1 MRSIALIC
9 AGALLAPLDSSVNV
23 AFADIVHSFSIDP
36 ALIMWVILPYVIAQ
50 SFASLFCGRLGDLY
64 GHRWVFAGGMAACVF
79 THWAI
84 TLSNDYGTFVMWRA
98 IQGAAVGMA
107 VSCAPALVAHA
118 AGPAQAARAIAAYTA
133 VISCGMILGPLL
145 GGWLVHLAGWQGVYL
160 YRVAVSLAVLLLIPL
175 WLPPWGLRG
184 HGPRMAAAVFSL
196 RPFQA
201 RHFVGLQMVAVVIYF
216 TTFTIMLWGPFLLAS
231 WPDIDSVRAGFLL
244 ATFPA
249 GALVASL
256 TAARGPWPPGP
267 SHSGRWV
274 QLGLWGAAVGLA
286 VSALAAGQGSVM
298 LLALAF
304 GLCGLGLGCFQSGY
318 TEQTMRWLPPDQ
330 SGIAGA
336 LVNVMRLVGLV
347 IGVPMLSL
355 LGQYAGIAPTFAA
368 AALAMALGAWA
379 YRPGVN

>member
-175 WLPPWGLRG
+175 WLALGSARPWPAHGCGGVQPASLSGTPFRRLANGSGG
-184 HGPRMAAAVFSL
+184 HLFHHLHHHAVGPF
-196 RPFQA
+196 P
-201 RHFVGLQMVAVVIYF
+201 VGL
-216 TTFTIMLWGPFLLAS
+216 LA
-231 WPDIDSVRAGFLL
+231 
-244 ATFPA
+244 
-249 GALVASL
+249 
-256 TAARGPWPPGP
+256 
-267 SHSGRWV
+267 
-274 QLGLWGAAVGLA
+274 
-286 VSALAAGQGSVM
+286 
-298 LLALAF
+298 
-304 GLCGLGLGCFQSGY
+304 
-318 TEQTMRWLPPDQ
+318 
-330 SGIAGA
+330 
-336 LVNVMRLVGLV
+336 
-347 IGVPMLSL
+347 
-355 LGQYAGIAPTFAA
+355 
-368 AALAMALGAWA
+368 
-379 YRPGVN
+379 